1 MWKEE
6 ARDVDK
12 KAGEKDRGRKN
23 SGGIS
28 T

>member
-6 ARDVDK
+6 ARDAGE